1 MHATQPRCYGD
12 KATILVANNVRPQ
25 YKLICIC
32 KAVELSEYLGLI
44 TAEKN
49 HTFVNVSPGRYN
61 ITTTTDDG
69 CTETRAIEII
79 EPTQTTAAITK
90 SLTCTDE

>member
-1 MHATQPRCYGD
+1 LYFEIKRYIQISPNWYNLHATQPRCYGD
-12 KATILVANNVRPQ
+12 KLPFWLNNVRPQ

-49 HTFVNVSPGRYN
+49 HTFVNVSQGRYN

-69 CTETRAIEII
+69 CTMKQE
-79 EPTQTTAAITK
+79 QLK
-90 SLTCTDE
+90 